1 MKTIIIICEGDT
13 EVEFCKTN
21 LNEYLGYEKYIIMP
35 KNIKGNCNWQRIK
48 YFIEKS
54 LKSQPDVVVTTMID
68 YYGLK
73 GTTFPQ
79 WQESQNIMDKRERI
93 DFLENEMHK
102 DIENSLQNRFIPY
115 LQLHEFEA
123 LLFNNIEVF
132 EENFEDAEYDKA
144 ELQKIFSEFPDPE
157 MINDR
162 KETSPSHRLKD
173 IISIYDKAYLGNLI
187 IKSIGLANIYNKNQH
202 FREWIDKLR

>member
-13 EVEFCKTN
+13 EKEFCQ
-21 LNEYLGYEKYIIMP
+21 LLRDYLGYNYG
-35 KNIKGNCNWQRIK
+35 IKAINLGGNCNWERIK
-48 YFIEKS
+48 YFVEKS
-54 LKSQPDVVVTTMID
+54 LKSQPNAIVTTMID

-73 GTTFPQ
+73 GNTFPK
-79 WQESQNIMDKRERI
+79 WQESLDIMDKRERVT
-93 DFLENEMHK
+93 FLENEMHR

-123 LLFNNIEVF
+123 LLFNNLDVF

-144 ELQKIFSEFPDPE
+144 ELQKVFSEFPDPE

-162 KETSPSHRLKD
+162 RETSPSHRLKN
-173 IISIYDKAYLGNLI
+173 IIPSYNKIYIGNLI
-187 IKSIGLANIYNKNQH
+187 IESIGLENIYNKNQH
-202 FREWIDKLR
+202 FKEWIDKLR